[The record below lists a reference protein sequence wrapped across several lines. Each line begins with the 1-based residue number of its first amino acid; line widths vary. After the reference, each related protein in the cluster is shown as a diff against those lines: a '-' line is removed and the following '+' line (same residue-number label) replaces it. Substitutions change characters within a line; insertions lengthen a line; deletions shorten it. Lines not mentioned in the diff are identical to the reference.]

1 MIRLIYKICPKC
13 RTKYLVGEKCPNGC
27 LDFAKKQNDKYY
39 DKYSRK
45 NADVYNNRQWERTRL
60 NCLMRYDSICVY
72 SYYKHNKIVPA
83 VLVHHIIEV
92 AKDTSKKLIYDLN
105 NLIPVSD
112 EAHREIHHR
121 YKTERLEDVQKE
133 LKDYCTAY
141 LFGGRG

>member
-45 NADVYNNRQWERTRL
+45 NANVYNNRQWERTRL

-72 SYYKHNKIVPA
+72 SYFKHNKIVPA

-92 AKDTSKKLIYDLN
+92 AKDTSKKLVYDLN

-112 EAHREIHHR
+112 EAHREIHRR